1 MSNSASFNRLQTPLI
16 SLKGIT
22 KEYKNG
28 DSNSVVLHGID
39 LDIYSGEFI
48 AIVGSS
54 GSGKSTLMNI
64 IGCLDK
70 STSGNYM
77 FMSQDISTLN
87 KSSLSELR
95 RESFGFV
102 FQNYNLIHSLN
113 ALQNVEMPAIYSG
126 QETQERHSRAHR
138 FLDHLGLSHRVQY
151 YPSQL
156 SGGQQQRV
164 SIARALMNGG
174 EIILADEPTGALDS
188 KSGTEVMALLKELS
202 SQGYT
207 IILITHD
214 KEVAK
219 EAHRVIEIKDGYLL
233 ENPEPIQPTQTPKI
247 EHIESHDSLLIEL
260 IESTQAAFRSLK
272 MNILRTLLTLL
283 GIVIGVASVIAMLA
297 IGDGAK
303 YSVLDRISSMGT
315 NLLIIR
321 PGMPNTRG
329 RGDIS
334 TLVVEDV
341 YAINELDNI
350 LAAVPET
357 KKSITIRYKN
367 SDQTSTLN
375 ATTSDYPLVRN
386 WELSSGSFFTPE
398 DEQNIAK
405 VAVIGESVKKA
416 LFAQRDPL
424 GEFII
429 IDNILFQIIGVM
441 AVRGASAFG
450 EDEDDVVFTPFSTG
464 SLHLIGEQ
472 KLRNITVALDELS
485 LMDTTEASIK
495 NLLIQRH
502 NIEDFRIRNMA
513 SLIEDAT
520 ATQNTL
526 TILLGSIAAIS
537 LLVGGIGV
545 MNIMLVSVTERT
557 KEIGIRMACGA
568 RERDILEQFLIE
580 ALVVSALGGFLGV
593 GIGLGISALAGY
605 LGMPV
610 YYSLTPV
617 FLAFASAFLTGLLFG
632 YLPAKKAASLS
643 PVLALASE

>member
-1 MSNSASFNRLQTPLI
+1 MHQESQTQALI
-16 SLKGIT
+16 SLRGIT

-28 DSNSVVLHGID
+28 ANATVVLHD
-39 LDIYSGEFI
+39 VALDIYAGEFI

-64 IGCLDK
+64 IGCLDTP
-70 STSGNYM
+70 SSGSYTLM
-77 FMSQDISTLN
+77 GEDVALMDREELSQQ
-87 KSSLSELR
+87 R

-102 FQNYNLIHSLN
+102 FQSYNLIHSLT
-113 ALQNVEMPAIYSG
+113 AMQNVEMPAIYSG
-126 QETQERHSRAHR
+126 IPKEQRQKRAQK
-138 FLDHLGLSHRVQY
+138 LLTDLGLSHREDY

-188 KSGTEVMALLKELS
+188 KSGKEVMALLKELS
-202 SQGYT
+202 SCGYT

-214 KEVAK
+214 SQVAK
-219 EAHRVIEIKDGYLL
+219 EAQRVIEIKDGHLIK
-233 ENPEPIQPTQTPKI
+233 NPDPIETKKEKNTPTNSYKN
-247 EHIESHDSLLIEL
+247 SLFTEL
-260 IESTQAAFRSLK
+260 IESTQGALNSLR
-272 MNILRTLLTLL
+272 MNIVRTLLTLL

-303 YSVLDRISSMGT
+303 QSVLDRISSMGT
-315 NLLIIR
+315 NLLLIY

-329 RGDIS
+329 RSDIS
-334 TLVVEDV
+334 SLIIEDV

-350 LAAVPET
+350 IAAIPET
-357 KKSITIRYKN
+357 RKSVTIRHKN
-367 SDQTSTLN
+367 SDQTSTIN
-375 ATTSDYPLVRN
+375 ATTHDYPLVRN
-386 WELSSGSFFTPE
+386 WSVESGSFFTQE
-398 DEQNIAK
+398 DEKNIAK
-405 VAVIGESVKKA
+405 VAVIGKTVQKA
-416 LFAQRDPL
+416 LFGEREAL

-429 IDNILFQIIGVM
+429 IDNILFQIIGIM
-441 AVRGASAFG
+441 SSRGASAFG
-450 EDEDDVVFTPFSTG
+450 ADEDDVVITPFSTG
-464 SLHLIGEQ
+464 SLHIIGEQ

-485 LMDTTEASIK
+485 LMEQTEESIK
-495 NLLIQRH
+495 ELLIQRH

-568 RERDILEQFLIE
+568 RQSDILLQFLIE
-580 ALVVSALGGFLGV
+580 SLVVSAFGGLLGV
-593 GIGLGISALAGY
+593 FLGLGISTAVEY
-605 LGMPV
+605 FGMPIV
-610 YYSLTPV
+610 YSLMPIL
-617 FLAFASAFLTGLLFG
+617 LAFASAFFTGLIFG
-632 YLPAKKAASLS
+632 YLPAKKASNLS
-643 PVLALASE
+643 PVIALASE

>member
-1 MSNSASFNRLQTPLI
+1 MQEPFNPRTTPLI

-22 KEYKNG
+22 KEYHNG
-28 DSNSVVLHGID
+28 DNNSVVLHGVD
-39 LDIYSGEFI
+39 LDIYAGEFI

-64 IGCLDK
+64 VGCLDEPTNG
-70 STSGNYM
+70 SYTL
-77 FMSQDISTLN
+77 MSQDVSLMN
-87 KSSLSELR
+87 KEELSQQR
-95 RESFGFV
+95 RSSFGFV
-102 FQNYNLIHSLN
+102 FQSYNLIHSLN
-113 ALQNVEMPAIYSG
+113 AIQNVEMPAIYSG
-126 QETQERHSRAHR
+126 MHKEERQERAKKLLSE
-138 FLDHLGLSHRVQY
+138 LGLSHRLEY

-164 SIARALMNGG
+164 SIARALMNGA

-188 KSGTEVMALLKELS
+188 KSGKEVMALLQELS
-202 SQGYT
+202 SRGYT

-214 KEVAK
+214 AEVAK
-219 EAHRVIEIKDGYLL
+219 HAHRVIEIKDGHLL
-233 ENPEPIQPTQTPKI
+233 TNPPAQVIKNINPIEKI
-247 EHIESHDSLLIEL
+247 TSHDSLLIEL
-260 IESTQAAFRSLK
+260 IESTQGALNSLK
-272 MNILRTLLTLL
+272 MNLVRTLLTLL

-303 YSVLDRISSMGT
+303 HSVLDRISAMGT

-329 RGDIS
+329 RSDIS
-334 TLVVEDV
+334 SLIVEDG
-341 YAINELDNI
+341 YAIDKLDNI
-350 LAAVPET
+350 LASAPET
-357 KKSITIRYKN
+357 KKSITVRYKN

-386 WELSSGSFFTPE
+386 WEVASGSFFTQE
-398 DEQNIAK
+398 DENNIAK

-416 LFAQRDPL
+416 LFANSDPL

-429 IDNILFQIIGVM
+429 IDNILFQVIGVM
-441 AVRGASAFG
+441 ATRGASAFG

-464 SLHLIGEQ
+464 SLHLIGE
-472 KLRNITVALDELS
+472 KRLRNITVALEELS
-485 LMDTTEASIK
+485 TIDETEENIK

-502 NIEDFRIRNMA
+502 NMEDFRIRNMA

-568 RERDILEQFLIE
+568 RRRDILQQFLIE
-580 ALVVSALGGFLGV
+580 SLVVSAFGGLLGV
-593 GIGLGISALAGY
+593 AIGVTISVVAEY
-605 LGMPV
+605 FGMPI
-610 YYSLTPV
+610 YYSLSPIL
-617 FLAFASAFLTGLLFG
+617 LAFASAFLTGLIFG
-632 YLPAKKAASLS
+632 FLPAKKAANLS
-643 PVLALASE
+643 PVVALASE